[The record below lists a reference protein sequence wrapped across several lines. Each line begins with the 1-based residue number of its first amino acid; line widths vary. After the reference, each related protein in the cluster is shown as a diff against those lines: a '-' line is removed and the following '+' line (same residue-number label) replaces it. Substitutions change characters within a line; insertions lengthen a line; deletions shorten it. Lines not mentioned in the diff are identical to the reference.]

1 MIENKNIIVT
11 GASSGIGKSI
21 MDELVAQ
28 EGNRILAACRH
39 AEAIQGYGD
48 NVIPFSCDLSTQAGV
63 DALFAKA
70 EELFDKVD
78 VFFCNA
84 GAPYYERF
92 DYEDWNRIQRIF
104 DLNTVGHIY
113 TYSKYLHH
121 LNGREGRLV
130 YTISAMGEMAL
141 PGYALYAATKFAMK
155 GFQQA
160 IRDETPENLKISC
173 VYPVSTKTNFFKVGG
188 GGIKMESPFPVQAP
202 EKVGK
207 AVVKGHRQAQGAHLS
222 LPGLP
227 AEQDPDER
235 RPARQEALH
244 QGPAG
249 QAAPLRQARRGGKG
263 RHPGRHQ
270 AQEDFEIRRK
280 AIHGKHP

>member
-1 MIENKNIIVT
+1 MISHKNIVVT

-21 MDELVAQ
+21 MEELASQ

-39 AEAIQGYGD
+39 PESITGYGD
-48 NVIPFSCDLSTQAGV
+48 KVIPFACDLSTKEGV
-63 DALFAKA
+63 DALFARA
-70 EELFDKVD
+70 EELFDKID
-78 VFFCNA
+78 LYFCNA

-92 DYEDWNRIQRIF
+92 DYEDWDRIQRLF
-104 DLNTVGHIY
+104 DLNTVPHIY

-141 PGYALYAATKFAMK
+141 PGYALYASTKFAMK

-173 VYPVSTKTNFFKVGG
+173 VYPVSTKTNFFNVGG
-188 GGIKMESPFPVQAP
+188 GGRKMEPPFPVQAP

-207 AVVKGHRQAQGAHLS
+207 AVVKGITKLKEHIYPCPVYLPSKYLMNVVPPVKKLYIHAQKGKLRRFVKRVE
-222 LPGLP
+222 
-227 AEQDPDER
+227 AEEKGIVEDIK
-235 RPARQEALH
+235 LKH
-244 QGPAG
+244 Q
-249 QAAPLRQARRGGKG
+249 LKR
-263 RHPGRHQ
+263 
-270 AQEDFEIRRK
+270 
-280 AIHGKHP
+280 

>member
-1 MIENKNIIVT
+1 MVSNKNIVVT

-28 EGNRILAACRH
+28 EGNRILAACRR
-39 AEAIQGYGD
+39 ADMITGYGD
-48 NVIPFSCDLSTQAGV
+48 NVIPFSCDLSTQEGV
-63 DALFAKA
+63 DALFARA
-70 EELFDKVD
+70 EELFDKID
-78 VFFCNA
+78 LFFCNA

-92 DYEDWNRIQRIF
+92 DYEDWGRIQRIF

-160 IRDETPENLKISC
+160 IRDETPENLQISC

-188 GGIKMESPFPVQAP
+188 GGRKMEPPFPVQAP

-207 AVVKGHRQAQGAHLS
+207 AVVKGIDKLKKHIYPCPVYLPSKVLMNAVPPVKKLYIQAQKGKLRRFVKRVE
-222 LPGLP
+222 
-227 AEQDPDER
+227 AEKE
-235 RPARQEALH
+235 
-244 QGPAG
+244 GIV
-249 QAAPLRQARRGGKG
+249 
-263 RHPGRHQ
+263 
-270 AQEDFEIRRK
+270 EDIK
-280 AIHGKHP
+280 LKKTLK